1 MKNVI
6 RGFKGN
12 KGGDKDMWSCEG
24 PPTLLESYRR
34 FQEEI
39 DILKDIQQREEKNL
53 ELLSFYC
60 SRLIHD
66 ISVQIRDICHVEMCH
81 KRKRW

>member
-1 MKNVI
+1 
-6 RGFKGN
+6 
-12 KGGDKDMWSCEG
+12 MWSCEG

-39 DILKDIQQREEKNL
+39 DIWKDIQQQCEEKNF

-60 SRLIHD
+60 SRLIHFV
-66 ISVQIRDICHVEMCH
+66 SV
-81 KRKRW
+81 